1 MQVSANGDI
10 ANWLIPGKMVKG
22 MGGAMDLVASPGTKV
37 VVTMEHSAKSGAF
50 KIVNEC
56 SLPLTGLGCVDTI
69 ITEKCVFQI
78 VEGKGLVLTEIF
90 ADFSV
95 DDVKAATGCSFEVAA
110 DLKTIPV

>member
-1 MQVSANGDI
+1 M
-10 ANWLIPGKMVKG
+10 
-22 MGGAMDLVASPGTKV
+22 ASPGTKV

-50 KIVNEC
+50 KILGEC

-90 ADFSV
+90 ADCSV
-95 DDVKAATGCSFEVAA
+95 ADIEEATGCPFEVAS